1 MSRPFSYNDENF
13 TVINNL
19 LILHAKII
27 RDISMDESFVEVP
40 PEIFNRMDYYT
51 YVAISVLDKINVRTT
66 STVTIGVKEVDGRK
80 YFYSSKP
87 LSKATTSSIIALFM
101 LKDI

>member
-13 TVINNL
+13 TVINNV

-27 RDISMDESFVEVP
+27 KDISKDEEFVEIP

-51 YVAISVLDKINVRTT
+51 YVAISVLDRINVRTA
-66 STVTIGVKEVDGRK
+66 STVIIGVKDIDGRK
-80 YFYSSKP
+80 YFYT
-87 LSKATTSSIIALFM
+87 SKALLKDTTSSVIALFM

>member
-13 TVINNL
+13 TVINNV

-27 RDISMDESFVEVP
+27 KDISMNEEFVEIP

-51 YVAISVLDKINVRTT
+51 YVAISVLDRLNVRTA
-66 STVTIGVKEVDGRK
+66 STITIGVEDIDGRK
-80 YFYSSKP
+80 YFYTSKA
-87 LSKATTSSIIALFM
+87 LSKDTTSSVIALFM